1 MVDSGALNWGLRLS
15 EQAAFSVKMEER
27 GPVAL
32 TPRLQSDSGG
42 GGVVAV
48 VSDSLQRHE
57 L

>member
-32 TPRLQSDSGG
+32 IPRLQSDSGG